1 MRARA
6 WMEPEVDEYDELQT
20 REASNVAARL
30 IRTELPRQLDEKVI
44 QNLPSCFS
52 KLWYSQFNIY
62 IQFNSVYDIRF
73 CYRVIG

>member
-44 QNLPSCFS
+44 QN
-52 KLWYSQFNIY
+52 
-62 IQFNSVYDIRF
+62 
-73 CYRVIG
+73 